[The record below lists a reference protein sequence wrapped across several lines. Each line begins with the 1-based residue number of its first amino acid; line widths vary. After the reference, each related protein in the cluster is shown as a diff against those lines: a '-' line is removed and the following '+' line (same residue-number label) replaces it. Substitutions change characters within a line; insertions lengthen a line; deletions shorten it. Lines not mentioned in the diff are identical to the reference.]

1 MENDCVWPHSGND
14 ADEGDVDVS
23 SFGDLVGCF
32 LGANTTTV
40 VCKPGAVAAS
50 GSGEGGG
57 VAADGA
63 AVDG

>member
-1 MENDCVWPHSGND
+1 MWPHSGSD
-14 ADEGDVDVS
+14 ADGGDVDVG
-23 SFGDLVGCF
+23 FFCDLVGCF

-40 VCKPGAVAAS
+40 VCKPGAVAGS

-57 VAADGA
+57 VATDGA